1 MLTAEKISYT
11 IAGNQLIR
19 GISLAVSPGEVLAII
34 GPNGAGKS
42 TFLKLLS
49 GELNPSAGSISLE
62 GEELQKWS
70 KLDYARKRA
79 VMPQSTVIAFPFTVF
94 EVVLLGRSPHIRG
107 IEDERDQAIA
117 LAAMQMTEVQ
127 GLASRYYDTLSGG
140 EKQRVQFARVLT
152 QIWDDERILSRYL
165 FLDEPVAGMDPAHQ
179 HEALKIAREFSR
191 REVGV
196 LVVLHD
202 INLAA
207 MYADRIAVFYGG
219 NLYQYGKPEQVLTE
233 ALIKEVFGLDVMLQ
247 QHPTWGCSVVI
258 PSPSARIS
266 INR

>member
-1 MLTAEKISYT
+1 MLVAENISYA
-11 IAGNQLIR
+11 IAGARLIR
-19 GISLAVSPGEVLAII
+19 DISLTVNPGEVLAII

-49 GELNPSAGSISLE
+49 GEIRPSAGAISLE
-62 GEELQKWS
+62 GEALQKWS

-117 LAAMQMTEVQ
+117 LSAMQMTEVKE
-127 GLASRYYDTLSGG
+127 LAMRYYDTLSGG
-140 EKQRVQFARVLT
+140 EKQRVQFARALT
-152 QIWDDERILSRYL
+152 QIWSDEHIPTRYL

-179 HEALKIAREFSR
+179 HAALKIAREFSR

-207 MYADRIAVFYGG
+207 MYADRIAVFQGG
-219 NLYQYGKPEQVLTE
+219 NLYRYGKPDQVLTE
-233 ALIKEVFGLDVMLQ
+233 PLIKEVFGLDVMLQ
-247 QHPTWGCSVVI
+247 RHPTWGCRVVI
-258 PSPSARIS
+258 PSPIQTN
-266 INR
+266 IH

>member
-1 MLTAEKISYT
+1 MLAAENISYD
-11 IAGNQLIR
+11 IAGIDLVKDV
-19 GISLAVSPGEVLAII
+19 SLTVKPGEVLAII

-49 GELNPSAGSISLE
+49 GEIRPSAGSISLE

-79 VMPQSTVIAFPFTVF
+79 VMPQNTVIAFPFTVF

-107 IEDERDQAIA
+107 VEDERDQAIA
-117 LAAMQMTEVQ
+117 LDAMHMTEVK
-127 GLASRYYDTLSGG
+127 GLAMRYYDTLSGG

-179 HEALKIAREFSR
+179 HEALNIAREFSR
-191 REVGV
+191 RGVGV

-219 NLYQYGKPEQVLTE
+219 NLYQYGKPDQVLTE
-233 ALIKEVFGLDVMLQ
+233 PLIKDVFGLDVMLQ
-247 QHPTWGCSVVI
+247 QHPTWECSVVI
-258 PSPSARIS
+258 PSPVQTKD
-266 INR
+266 

>member
-1 MLTAEKISYT
+1 MLIAENISYD
-11 IAGNQLIR
+11 IAGVDLVKD
-19 GISLAVSPGEVLAII
+19 ISLTVRPGEVVAII

-49 GELNPSAGSISLE
+49 GELKPSAGSIKLE
-62 GEELQKWS
+62 EVDLQKWS

-79 VMPQSTVIAFPFTVF
+79 VMPQNTFIAFPFTVF

-107 IEDERDQAIA
+107 VEDERDQTIA
-117 LAAMQMTEVQ
+117 LAAMQMTEVKE
-127 GLASRYYDTLSGG
+127 LAMRYYDTLSGG
-140 EKQRVQFARVLT
+140 EKQRVQFARVLS
-152 QIWDDERILSRYL
+152 QIWDDERILTRYL

-191 REVGV
+191 RQVGV

-207 MYADRIAVFYGG
+207 MYADRIAVFNGG
-219 NLYQYGKPEQVLTE
+219 VLYHCGKPDQVLTE
-233 ALIKEVFGLDVMLQ
+233 PLIKEVFGLDVILQ

-258 PSPSARIS
+258 PSPSAYIH
-266 INR
+266 

>member
-1 MLTAEKISYT
+1 MAAENISYD
-11 IAGNQLIR
+11 IAGIGLVKDV
-19 GISLAVSPGEVLAII
+19 SLTLKPGEVLAVI

-49 GELNPSAGSISLE
+49 GELKPCAGSITLE
-62 GEELQKWS
+62 QVELRKWS
-70 KLDYARKRA
+70 NLDYARKRA
-79 VMPQSTVIAFPFTVF
+79 VMPQSTVVAFPFTVF

-107 IEDERDQAIA
+107 VEDERDQAIA
-117 LAAMQMTEVQ
+117 LAAMQMTGVRD
-127 GLASRYYDTLSGG
+127 LALRYYDTLSGG

-152 QIWDDERILSRYL
+152 QIWDDDRIQARYL

-179 HEALKIAREFSR
+179 HEALKIARDFSR

-207 MYADRIAVFYGG
+207 MYADRIAVFHGG
-219 NLYQYGKPEQVLTE
+219 VLYHCGKPDQVLTE
-233 ALIKEVFGLDVMLQ
+233 PLIKDVFGLEVMLQ
-247 QHPTWGCSVVI
+247 PHPTWGCSVVI
-258 PSPSARIS
+258 PSPVQT
-266 INR
+266 NVH

>member
-1 MLTAEKISYT
+1 MLTAAKLSYT
-11 IAGNQLIR
+11 IAGTRLLRDITLTVN
-19 GISLAVSPGEVLAII
+19 PGEVLALI

-49 GELNPSAGSISLE
+49 GELRPTAGVITLE
-62 GEELQKWS
+62 GEALKKWS

-107 IEDERDQAIA
+107 FEDARDHAIT
-117 LAAMQMTEVQ
+117 LSAMRLTEVQ
-127 GLASRYYDTLSGG
+127 ELALRYYDTLSGG
-140 EKQRVQFARVLT
+140 EKQRVQFARALT
-152 QIWDDERILSRYL
+152 QIWGDEQISTRYL

-179 HEALKIAREFSR
+179 HAALKIAREFSR

-207 MYADRIAVFYGG
+207 MYADRIAVFQGG
-219 NLYQYGKPEQVLTE
+219 NLYHYGTPDQVLTE
-233 ALIKEVFGLDVMLQ
+233 PLIKEVFDLDVMLQ
-247 QHPTWGCSVVI
+247 RHPIRGCSVVI
-258 PSPSARIS
+258 PSPSDIH
-266 INR
+266 

>member
-1 MLTAEKISYT
+1 MTAENISYD
-11 IAGNQLIR
+11 IAGIDLVKDV
-19 GISLAVSPGEVLAII
+19 SLTVKPGEVLAVI

-49 GELNPSAGSISLE
+49 GEIKPSAGSITLE
-62 GEELQKWS
+62 QADIRNWS

-79 VMPQSTVIAFPFTVF
+79 VMPQSAIIAFPFTVF
-94 EVVLLGRSPHIRG
+94 EVVLLGRSPHVRG
-107 IEDERDQAIA
+107 VEDERDQAIA
-117 LAAMQMTEVQ
+117 LAAMQLTEVRE
-127 GLASRYYDTLSGG
+127 LATRYYDTLSGG

-152 QIWDDERILSRYL
+152 QIWDDERMRTRYL

-179 HEALKIAREFSR
+179 HEALKIARDFSR

-219 NLYQYGKPEQVLTE
+219 NLYEHGEPDRVLTE
-233 ALIKEVFGLDVMLQ
+233 PLIKEVFGLDVMLQ
-247 QHPTWGCSVVI
+247 DHPTWGCSVVI
-258 PSPSARIS
+258 PSPSAAIPGQDA
-266 INR
+266 

>member
-1 MLTAEKISYT
+1 MLIAENISYD
-11 IAGNQLIR
+11 IAGVDLVKD
-19 GISLAVSPGEVLAII
+19 ISLTVKPGEVLAII

-49 GELNPSAGSISLE
+49 GELRPAAGSITLE
-62 GEELQKWS
+62 EVDLHKWS

-107 IEDERDQAIA
+107 VEDERDQTIA
-117 LAAMQMTEVQ
+117 LAAMQMTEVKE
-127 GLASRYYDTLSGG
+127 LAMRYYDTLSGG
-140 EKQRVQFARVLT
+140 EKQRVQFARVLS
-152 QIWDDERILSRYL
+152 QIWDDERILTRYL

-191 REVGV
+191 RQVGV

-207 MYADRIAVFYGG
+207 MYADRIAVFNDG
-219 NLYQYGKPEQVLTE
+219 NLYHCGKPDQVLTE
-233 ALIKEVFGLDVMLQ
+233 PLIKEVFGLDVMLQ

-258 PSPSARIS
+258 PSPSAHIH
-266 INR
+266 

>member
-1 MLTAEKISYT
+1 MLVAENISYT
-11 IAGNQLIR
+11 VAGARLIR
-19 GISLAVSPGEVLAII
+19 DISLTVNPGEVLAII

-49 GELNPSAGSISLE
+49 GEIRPSAGAISLE
-62 GEELQKWS
+62 GEELQKWG

-117 LAAMQMTEVQ
+117 LAAMQMTEVN
-127 GLASRYYDTLSGG
+127 GLALRYYDTLSGG
-140 EKQRVQFARVLT
+140 EKQRVQFARALT
-152 QIWDDERILSRYL
+152 QIWGDEHIPTRYL

-179 HEALKIAREFSR
+179 HTALKVAREFSR

-207 MYADRIAVFYGG
+207 MYADRIAVFQDG
-219 NLYQYGKPEQVLTE
+219 NLYQCGKPDQVLTE
-233 ALIKEVFGLDVMLQ
+233 PLIKEVFGLEVMLQ
-247 QHPTWGCSVVI
+247 RHPTWGCSVVI
-258 PSPSARIS
+258 PSPVQTNIH
-266 INR
+266 

>member
-1 MLTAEKISYT
+1 MTAENISYD
-11 IAGNQLIR
+11 IAGIDLVKDV
-19 GISLAVSPGEVLAII
+19 SLTVKPGEVLAII

-49 GELNPSAGSISLE
+49 GEIKPSAGSITLE
-62 GEELQKWS
+62 QTDIRNWS

-79 VMPQSTVIAFPFTVF
+79 VMPQSTIIAFPFTVF

-107 IEDERDQAIA
+107 VEDERDQAIA
-117 LAAMQMTEVQ
+117 LDAMQMTEVRE
-127 GLASRYYDTLSGG
+127 LAMRYYDTLSGG

-152 QIWDDERILSRYL
+152 QIWDDEQIHTRYL

-207 MYADRIAVFYGG
+207 MYADRIAVFHGG
-219 NLYQYGKPEQVLTE
+219 VLYHCGKPDQVLTE
-233 ALIKEVFGLDVMLQ
+233 PLIKEVFGLDVMLQ
-247 QHPTWGCSVVI
+247 NHPTLGCSMVI
-258 PSPSARIS
+258 PSPAQE
-266 INR
+266 NVH

>member
-1 MLTAEKISYT
+1 MLTAENISYD
-11 IAGNQLIR
+11 IAGIDLVR
-19 GISLAVSPGEVLAII
+19 DVSLTVNPGEVLAVI

-49 GELNPSAGSISLE
+49 GEIKPSAGRIKLE
-62 GEELQKWS
+62 EEELQKWS

-79 VMPQSTVIAFPFTVF
+79 VMPQNTFIAFPFTVF

-117 LAAMQMTEVQ
+117 LAAMQMTGVKE
-127 GLASRYYDTLSGG
+127 LATRYYDTLSGG

-152 QIWDDERILSRYL
+152 QIWDDERIQTRYL

-179 HEALKIAREFSR
+179 HEALKIARDFSR

-207 MYADRIAVFYGG
+207 MYADRIAVFHRGV
-219 NLYQYGKPEQVLTE
+219 LYQYGNPDRVLTE
-233 ALIKEVFGLDVMLQ
+233 PLIKEVFGLDVMLQ
-247 QHPTWGCSVVI
+247 PHPTWGCSVVI
-258 PSPSARIS
+258 PSPVQTNIH
-266 INR
+266 

>member
-1 MLTAEKISYT
+1 MLIAENISYD
-11 IAGNQLIR
+11 IAGIDLVR
-19 GISLAVSPGEVLAII
+19 DVSLTVNPGEVLAVI

-49 GELNPSAGSISLE
+49 GEIKPSAGSITLE
-62 GEELQKWS
+62 QTDIRNWS

-79 VMPQSTVIAFPFTVF
+79 VMPQSTIIAFPFTVF

-107 IEDERDQAIA
+107 VEDERDQAIA
-117 LAAMQMTEVQ
+117 LAAMQMTEVKE
-127 GLASRYYDTLSGG
+127 LTMRYYDTLSGG
-140 EKQRVQFARVLT
+140 EKQRVQFARVLA
-152 QIWDDERILSRYL
+152 QIWDDERIHTRYL

-207 MYADRIAVFYGG
+207 MYADRIAVFHGG
-219 NLYQYGKPEQVLTE
+219 VLYHCGKPDQVLTE
-233 ALIKEVFGLDVMLQ
+233 PLIKEVFGLDVMLQ
-247 QHPTWGCSVVI
+247 NHPTWGCSMVI
-258 PSPSARIS
+258 PSPAQKNIH
-266 INR
+266 

>member
-1 MLTAEKISYT
+1 MTAENISYD
-11 IAGNQLIR
+11 IAGIDLVKDV
-19 GISLAVSPGEVLAII
+19 SLTVKPGEVLAII

-49 GELNPSAGSISLE
+49 GEIKPSAGSITLE
-62 GEELQKWS
+62 QTDIRNWS

-79 VMPQSTVIAFPFTVF
+79 VMPQSTIIAFPFTVF

-107 IEDERDQAIA
+107 VEDERDQAIA
-117 LAAMQMTEVQ
+117 LDAMQMTEVRE
-127 GLASRYYDTLSGG
+127 LAMRYYDTLSGG

-152 QIWDDERILSRYL
+152 QIWDDEQIHTRYL

-207 MYADRIAVFYGG
+207 MYADRIAVFHGG
-219 NLYQYGKPEQVLTE
+219 VLYHCGKPDQVLTE
-233 ALIKEVFGLDVMLQ
+233 PLIKEVFGLDVMLQ
-247 QHPTWGCSVVI
+247 NHPTWGCSMVI
-258 PSPSARIS
+258 PSPAQENIH
-266 INR
+266 